1 MYIVELEN
9 TITHQFYQYECTD
22 KNDGQKLYYL
32 FNINTLELDSGEYN
46 LTVYEGDEVIHTDL
60 LKIGDFNPTTLQY
73 KTGANTYISI
83 ELDAK
88 IGDKTE
94 HIIDINTTI
103 YPDDGYDGMSSVNVD
118 ASFVYD
124 DGYNSGMTFGY
135 DSGYYDGYQT
145 GHNEG
150 SEEGFENGYKYGMS
164 DQKQLLESTA
174 FTENGIYTKE
184 NGWNE
189 VGVNVPQKYT
199 DEQVEELKKT
209 AEEEGYRA
217 GYDNGHLN
225 GSEEGFENG
234 YNYGIADGT
243 ANAEFI
249 IGNNARVLDITKNG
263 TYVSKYSEDIK
274 PDDVTGIWDDG
285 EEFYNYGTLDGI
297 VYDTGVR
304 ATPNSRIEFW
314 YKNEGNVSSTN
325 IRPMVGAQISGNFI
339 FKIAEYSGGYRYEY
353 GDQTK
358 KLQTGSFTMPEG
370 WNHIIMS
377 KNEGVVIN
385 GTQVATLDVGQ
396 FVDGK
401 EYAVTFYI
409 NAAFYNEI
417 NYNPNGYYGM
427 VKIDDNIFIPT
438 IYGMRDY
445 KTDLLLGIVKNGNY
459 TFTEMSPQKPEGDLI
474 KTVNVNIVPK
484 INMQQSGIKLAF
496 SSFSKVPEWVDWE
509 GITDMYCVFRECTS
523 LNTLPIIDTSKV
535 TNMYAVCEND
545 YHLTNGNELLKWD
558 FGNVKNFDYAFNKC
572 HLDKIPSIDT
582 KNVTSFSYSF
592 ANMAKYLKEV
602 EPINTSN
609 ATSFSYMFYDFST
622 DSVLEKLPEFD
633 CTKVTNMNYMFAY
646 SGYQNKLPK
655 LIDCGGWKNLKTKW
669 NDGYGLNHCPNLSYQ
684 SCINILNGLYDFT
697 GNGETP
703 TSSQGQL
710 KVHSNFLTTVG
721 DEISIG
727 TNKGWVISQ

>member
-1 MYIVELEN
+1 MYTIELEN
-9 TITHQFYQYECTD
+9 TITHQIYQYECID

-60 LKIGDFNPTTLQY
+60 LKIGDFNPTALQY

-83 ELDAK
+83 DLDAK
-88 IGDKTE
+88 IGDKTAQ
-94 HIIDINTTI
+94 INDINTTI
-103 YPDDGYDGMSSVNVD
+103 YPDEGYDGMSSVNVD

-124 DGYNSGMTFGY
+124 NGYNSGMTFGY

-150 SEEGFENGYKYGMS
+150 SEMGYENGYRYGIE
-164 DQKQLLESTA
+164 DQKRLLESTA
-174 FTENGIYTKE
+174 FTENGTYIRE

-225 GSEEGFENG
+225 GSEEGYENG
-234 YNYGIADGT
+234 YNNGIADGT
-243 ANAEFI
+243 ANAEYI
-249 IGNNARVLDITKNG
+249 IGNNARVLDITQNG
-263 TYVSKYSEDIK
+263 TYLSKYSEYIK

-285 EEFYNYGTLDGI
+285 EEFYSYGTLDGI

-325 IRPMVGAQISGNFI
+325 IRPMIGAQIAGNFI
-339 FKIAEYSGGYRYEY
+339 FKIAEYEGKYRYEY

-385 GTQVATLDVGQ
+385 GTQVAVLDIGQ

-409 NAAFYNEI
+409 NAAFNTEI

-438 IYGMRDY
+438 QYGMRNY
-445 KTDLLLGIVKNGNY
+445 KTDLLLGVVKNGNY
-459 TFTEMSPQKPEGDLI
+459 TFTEMLPQKPEGDLI

-484 INMQQSGIKLAF
+484 INMQQSGLKFAYSTFTEI
-496 SSFSKVPEWVDWE
+496 PEWVDWE
-509 GITDMYCVFRECTS
+509 GITNMDNMFSSCKLTTIPQ
-523 LNTLPIIDTSKV
+523 LDTSKV
-535 TNMYAVCEND
+535 TTMRYMFQQCSN
-545 YHLTNGNELLKWD
+545 LTNISQLDTSKVANMSQMFYYCSKLTTIPQIDTSEVTTMMQMFYNCTSLTTIPQLDTSKVTTMYCMFGNCKSLESVPPLRADVLNDNSGLMGSSDITTLTD
-558 FGNVKNFDYAFNKC
+558 FGGLINLKYSITGSYAFHK
-572 HLDKIPSIDT
+572 
-582 KNVTSFSYSF
+582 
-592 ANMAKYLKEV
+592 
-602 EPINTSN
+602 
-609 ATSFSYMFYDFST
+609 
-622 DSVLEKLPEFD
+622 
-633 CTKVTNMNYMFAY
+633 
-646 SGYQNKLPK
+646 
-655 LIDCGGWKNLKTKW
+655 
-669 NDGYGLNHCPNLSYQ
+669 CPNLTYQ
-684 SCINILNGLYDFT
+684 SCINILNGLWDFT

-703 TSSQGQL
+703 TSSQGKL
-710 KVHSNFLTTVG
+710 KVHSNFLSLVG
-721 DEISIG
+721 DEISIA
-727 TNKGWVISQ
+727 TNKGWTITT